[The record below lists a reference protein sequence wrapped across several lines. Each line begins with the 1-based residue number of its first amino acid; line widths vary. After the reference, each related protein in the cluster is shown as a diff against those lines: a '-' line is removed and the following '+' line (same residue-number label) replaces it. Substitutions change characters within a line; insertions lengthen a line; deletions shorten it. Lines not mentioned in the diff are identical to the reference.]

1 MTDALSKHYAEA
13 LANAV
18 FAPNSGVTPD
28 QAREQVRVAAATITG
43 SENLMRALLS
53 PAVNKTHKQAVVGK
67 LADALGLHR
76 LIKNFLL
83 VVISHRRTREL
94 NAMAREFDL
103 VVDERT
109 GWIPAQIETARELTP
124 EQRQQIEKALGE
136 KLGKFIRAD
145 YRVNPGLIGGVR
157 AHVASREYDAS
168 VRGKLEAIR
177 SRLLAHL

>member
-18 FAPNSGVTPD
+18 LAPNSGLPAEQAKEQMRTAARTVTSSD
-28 QAREQVRVAAATITG
+28 ELT
-43 SENLMRALLS
+43 RALLS
-53 PAVNKTHKQAVVGK
+53 PAVNKTHKQAVIGK

-94 NAMAREFDL
+94 NAMAREFEL
-103 VVDERT
+103 AVDERT
-109 GWIPAQIETARELTP
+109 GWIPAEIETARELTP

-145 YRVNPGLIGGVR
+145 YRVNPALIGGIR
-157 AHVASREYDAS
+157 AHVASRQYDAS
-168 VRGKLEAIR
+168 VRGKLEGMR
-177 SRLLAHL
+177 SRLLAQL